1 MNMNEMKNRYDRL
14 NEQLKRMTNLMESDI
29 ETEVKET
36 SLSRVWSFGQKYD
49 IASITSFR
57 KNMINCLNYNDKQI
71 EGKEYSK
78 KENIERNR
86 DLYAF
91 LLQKG
96 YGVTKVKGSYI
107 ENFNTP
113 KAMEVSEDVY
123 FVINNTNDP
132 EFFETMIK
140 LGKYFCQDSVLLKPK
155 EGKAYLYGTNNS
167 EFPGIDQKYDL
178 GDFKGGNEAEFMTR
192 IGKSKRPFVY
202 AEDFNVN
209 SRKIISDRSKRVLS
223 NL

>member
-1 MNMNEMKNRYDRL
+1 MNMNDMKNRYDRL
-14 NEQLKRMTNLMESDI
+14 SEQLERMTNLMENNV

-132 EFFETMIK
+132 EFFGTIIK

-167 EFPGIDQKYDL
+167 EFPGLDQKFDL
-178 GDFKGGNEAEFMTR
+178 GEFKGGLESEFMTR

-209 SRKIISDRSKRVLS
+209 SRKIILDRSKRVLS